1 KAIIAP
7 MMALCGARAAG
18 ATSSA
23 ALWRDKN
30 DADTD
35 EPRPHAVMITAAGA
49 GESQIDNLYAIIRSA
64 YCAPSD
70 FRKRHFELGL
80 VLALFVPVRNGARF
94 VALEEQDLRDPLV
107 RVDLGGNGR

>member
-1 KAIIAP
+1 

-35 EPRPHAVMITAAGA
+35 EPRPHAVMITAAGV
-49 GESQIDNLYAIIRSA
+49 GKSQIDNLYVIIINA
-64 YCAPSD
+64 YRPASD
-70 FRKRHFELGL
+70 FRERHFELGL
-80 VLALFVPVRNGARF
+80 VLALLVAVRNGARF

-107 RVDLGGNGR
+107 RV